1 MNRQSMLSTAP
12 KGMRK
17 VPSPGAPPDFAAP
30 GVRKPRMSV
39 APKAAST
46 RMYGKA
52 EPQPMADPSLFPVG
66 PRNV

>member
-1 MNRQSMLSTAP
+1 MLSTAP

-17 VPSPGAPPDFAAP
+17 VPTPGTPSDVGIQGAK
-30 GVRKPRMSV
+30 KPRMSV

-52 EPQPMADPSLFPVG
+52 EPQPMADPGLFG
-66 PRNV
+66 PMGNRNV